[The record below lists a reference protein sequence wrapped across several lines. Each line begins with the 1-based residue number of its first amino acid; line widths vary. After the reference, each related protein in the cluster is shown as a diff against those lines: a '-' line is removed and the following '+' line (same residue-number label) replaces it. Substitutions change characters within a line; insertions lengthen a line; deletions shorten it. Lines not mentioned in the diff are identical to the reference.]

1 MFKLLISCVILAL
14 SIIVIAA
21 IVKVIMG
28 VQENKNSPTDENP
41 SIDDVIDELEFKIY
55 RTEVLAEKG
64 VKDTEEHL
72 KFLKGELKKAK
83 KSKNK

>member
-1 MFKLLISCVILAL
+1 MFKLLISFVMLAL

-28 VQENKNSPTDENP
+28 VQENKNSSPDDNIP
-41 SIDDVIDELEFKIY
+41 IDDIVDELEFKIH
-55 RTEVLAEKG
+55 RTEILVEKG

-72 KFLKGELKKAK
+72 KFLKSELKKAK
-83 KSKNK
+83 KNKTK